1 MSMNLKAATKKGV
14 ITLWQTPTQISYTI
28 LPAEVGEVKG
38 EKAKDALMRYMEWVK
53 YSTNGVWNS
62 AEELQDAQQQVVE
75 HLEYV
80 RAFINDKTLRVWV
93 M

>member
-1 MSMNLKAATKKGV
+1 MSINLNAATKKGV
-14 ITLWQTPTQISYTI
+14 IALWQTPTQISYTI
-28 LPAEVGEVKG
+28 LPAAVGEVEG
-38 EKAKDALMRYMEWVK
+38 AKAKDALMRYMEWVK
-53 YSTNGVWNS
+53 YSTNGAWNS
-62 AEELQDAQQQVVE
+62 AEELQNAKQQVVE